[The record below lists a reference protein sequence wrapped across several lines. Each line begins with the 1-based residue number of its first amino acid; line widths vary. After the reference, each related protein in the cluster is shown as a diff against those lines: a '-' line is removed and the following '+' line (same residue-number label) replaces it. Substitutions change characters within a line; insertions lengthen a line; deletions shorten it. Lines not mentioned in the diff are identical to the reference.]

1 MNILYSYE
9 AGSTYEHIVYEE
21 QRDDCGLRSKG
32 LDFIDDLGASGGSMT
47 TAGGGHRKRKT
58 VERGLEDLHGVVVCA
73 PLNIYPFYGKGWE
86 SPPAPRAGRGACSC
100 ARVDRL
106 VFRVK
111 LEAGLFS
118 LKIE

>member
-32 LDFIDDLGASGGSMT
+32 LDFIDDLGERWLHDDT
-47 TAGGGHRKRKT
+47 TLDSAVEAIEREKRSKEGWRICT
-58 VERGLEDLHGVVVCA
+58 VCA
-73 PLNIYPFYGKGWE
+73 PLNIYPFYGKGWGN
-86 SPPAPRAGRGACSC
+86 APRRAGRGACSC